1 MTKLQITLA
10 ASILMFTLQASAQFS
25 VSINLGSRP
34 QYYDRYENQVSYY
47 YLPEIEAYYDVN
59 SAVFI
64 YNGPRGWVRTTYLPE
79 YCRDYVVNRGYRV
92 AVSYRGRSPYVNFN
106 SDRQRYYRNNDR
118 NYREEYYQQRNLR
131 NDYAAV
137 SHNNRENDHRN
148 ENRYGNN
155 RNDDHHWKNDESHH
169 EKGRGREHE
178 DRD

>member
-1 MTKLQITLA
+1 MNKLQITLA

-25 VSINLGSRP
+25 VSVNLGTRP
-34 QYYDRYENQVSYY
+34 QYHDRYENQVSYY

-79 YCRDYVVNRGYRV
+79 YCRDYDVNRGYKV
-92 AVSYRGRSPYVNFN
+92 AVNYAGRNPYVNFN
-106 SDRQRYYRNNDR
+106 YDRQKYYRNNDR
-118 NYREEYYQQRNLR
+118 NYREEYYQPRNRR

-137 SHNNRENDHRN
+137 SYNK
-148 ENRYGNN
+148 
-155 RNDDHHWKNDESHH
+155 RNDDNRWNHNRSQH
-169 EKGRGREHE
+169 ERGREHGHG